1 MKTNKTT
8 TKNNQKIKKTK
19 KKKKQK
25 AKNNPPPQKKSQQKS
40 KIDIETKQ
48 NKTKKG
54 YNTESKKVF
63 LIIETSKLQPS
74 YGIDSFN
81 LIQTCHLC
89 GDNKNHKIRNCFYL

>member
-19 KKKKQK
+19 KTKSKKQT
-25 AKNNPPPQKKSQQKS
+25 PPQKKSQQKS

>member
-8 TKNNQKIKKTK
+8 TKNNQKSKKQ
-19 KKKKQK
+19 KKQK
-25 AKNNPPPQKKSQQKS
+25 AKNKPLPPQKKSQQKT

-74 YGIDSFN
+74 YGIGSFN

>member
-1 MKTNKTT
+1 
-8 TKNNQKIKKTK
+8 
-19 KKKKQK
+19 
-25 AKNNPPPQKKSQQKS
+25 
-40 KIDIETKQ
+40 
-48 NKTKKG
+48 
-54 YNTESKKVF
+54 